1 MPELV
6 ALKGVEN
13 IEGRGHKDNFY
24 HTLKVLDNTAAKTDN
39 LWLRWA
45 ALFHDIAKPVTK
57 RWDKQLG
64 WTFHNHNFIGEKMV
78 PRIFRNMK
86 LPMNEKMKYVQKL
99 VGLHMR
105 PIVLSE
111 DEVTD
116 SAVRR
121 LIFDA
126 GDDVDDLMLLCEADI
141 TSKNPDK
148 VRRHLNN
155 FELVRQKMKE
165 IEEKDRIRN
174 MQPPVSGEEIM
185 EIFGLAP
192 CRQVG
197 TIKTAIKD
205 AILDGVIPNEREAAL
220 QFMYETAAQLGLVVK
235 K

>member
-1 MPELV
+1 M
-6 ALKGVEN
+6 
-13 IEGRGHKDNFY
+13 EGRGHKDNFY
-24 HTLKVLDNTAAKTDN
+24 HTLKVLDNIAERTDN

-45 ALFHDIAKPVTK
+45 ALLHDIAKPQTK
-57 RWDKQLG
+57 RWDEKLG
-64 WTFHNHNFIGEKMV
+64 WTFHNHNFIGEKMI
-78 PRIFRNMK
+78 PRLFRNMK

-126 GDDVDDLMLLCEADI
+126 GDDVEDLMTLCEADI
-141 TSKNPDK
+141 TSKNPVK
-148 VRRHLNN
+148 VRRYLKN
-155 FELVRQKMKE
+155 FELVRHKMKE

-174 MQPPVSGEEIM
+174 MQPPVTGEEIM
-185 EIFGLAP
+185 EIFGLTP
-192 CRQVG
+192 CREVG
-197 TIKTAIKD
+197 TLKTAVKD

-220 QFMYETAAQLGLVVK
+220 QLMYETASKLGLTPKRIVT
-235 K
+235 